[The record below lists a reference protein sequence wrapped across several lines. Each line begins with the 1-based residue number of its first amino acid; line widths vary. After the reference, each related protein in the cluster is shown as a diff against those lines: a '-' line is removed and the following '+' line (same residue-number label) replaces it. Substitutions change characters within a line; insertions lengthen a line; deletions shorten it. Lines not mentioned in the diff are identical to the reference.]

1 MAARRKVL
9 LYTMP
14 GRTAKD
20 DAWLALKG
28 ASYHLYQLKEQFESG
43 LLDDNQVMLFHWHLR
58 SFFWELVAVRDSLR
72 RDMKAAS
79 TLETALQAL
88 DNTTWFREVNEYRNF
103 AHQSFHIV
111 EVARRNATNRAV
123 AFQMQLRTGDGLS
136 HLKDYWSEM
145 ETFFK
150 TIYP

>member
-1 MAARRKVL
+1 MEARRKVL

-28 ASYHLYQLKEQFESG
+28 ASYHLFQLKVQFESG

-58 SFFWELVAVRDSLR
+58 SFFWELVAARDSLR

-88 DNTTWFREVNEYRNF
+88 DNTTWFKEVNE
-103 AHQSFHIV
+103 
-111 EVARRNATNRAV
+111 
-123 AFQMQLRTGDGLS
+123 
-136 HLKDYWSEM
+136 
-145 ETFFK
+145 
-150 TIYP
+150 